1 MSRPPSPRPTDG
13 ELSILKILWERGP
26 STVREVLQALP
37 GDTAY
42 TTALKM
48 LQIMTEK
55 GLVARDESSR
65 SHVYRPAESREQTQG
80 ELATDLVDRAFG
92 GSAAAL
98 VMRAL
103 SAKPASADE
112 LAEIRTLLET
122 LEDETEKV
130 GR

>member
-13 ELSILKILWERGP
+13 ELSILKVLWDRGP
-26 STVREVLQALP
+26 STVREVLDALP

-48 LQIMTEK
+48 LQIMTDK
-55 GLVARDESSR
+55 GLVRRDESRR
-65 SHVYRPAESREQTQG
+65 SHVYFPAASQELTQQ

-92 GSAAAL
+92 GSAAEL

-112 LAEIRTLLET
+112 LAEIRALLET
-122 LEDETEKV
+122 LEDETDQ
-130 GR
+130 G